1 MQACESGNA
10 SSLGETLQQTS
21 PSVLY
26 QPLMVGA
33 VTILFHIQGS
43 RLKESQEILS
53 MDAELWSQL
62 HLPDFTLNTAALKT
76 RTV

>member
-33 VTILFHIQGS
+33 VNILFHIQGS